1 MAAGRHGAHRQGGP
15 LRVQGTGGTEPQL
28 RFRYP
33 GTATIR
39 GATAGVHLRVRATS
53 SMGVDRKRVV
63 NGEAVTFTGRI
74 RGEAVPSGGKLLQLQ
89 VFSRGSWL
97 TFATPRTDARGRWQ
111 HDYRFTA
118 TEASPATGSAS
129 ASPARRASHTT
140 PGHRARCGWRSSDF
154 DPAGYDQAMPR
165 GGLAATPDLLAYL
178 GRYGARTDD
187 VLDRVRAET
196 AEMPAA
202 QMQVTA
208 DQGALIEL
216 LVKLIGAKDALEVG
230 TFTGYSAICIARG
243 LGENGRLTC
252 LELDPERA
260 AIARANLDEAGVG
273 ERVEILVGPA
283 GESLEAMAAVA
294 SFDFAFIDAD
304 KTGYPEYYE
313 LVLQRMRPGGLILLD
328 NMLQGGGVLTPESEN
343 ARVIDELNQRIH
355 DDERVDMAM
364 TISADGLTFVR
375 VR

>member
-1 MAAGRHGAHRQGGP
+1 MTQ
-15 LRVQGTGGTEPQL
+15 
-28 RFRYP
+28 
-33 GTATIR
+33 
-39 GATAGVHLRVRATS
+39 
-53 SMGVDRKRVV
+53 
-63 NGEAVTFTGRI
+63 
-74 RGEAVPSGGKLLQLQ
+74 
-89 VFSRGSWL
+89 
-97 TFATPRTDARGRWQ
+97 
-111 HDYRFTA
+111 
-118 TEASPATGSAS
+118 
-129 ASPARRASHTT
+129 
-140 PGHRARCGWRSSDF
+140 
-154 DPAGYDQAMPR
+154 AGYDQAMPR

-216 LVKLIGAKDALEVG
+216 LVKLVGAKDALEVG

-243 LGENGRLTC
+243 IGENGRLTC
-252 LELDPERA
+252 LELEPERA
-260 AIARANLDEAGVG
+260 AIARANLDEAQVG

-328 NMLQGGGVLTPESEN
+328 NMLQGGRVLTHESEN

-364 TISADGLTFVR
+364 TISADGLMFVR

>member
-1 MAAGRHGAHRQGGP
+1 
-15 LRVQGTGGTEPQL
+15 
-28 RFRYP
+28 
-33 GTATIR
+33 
-39 GATAGVHLRVRATS
+39 
-53 SMGVDRKRVV
+53 
-63 NGEAVTFTGRI
+63 
-74 RGEAVPSGGKLLQLQ
+74 
-89 VFSRGSWL
+89 
-97 TFATPRTDARGRWQ
+97 
-111 HDYRFTA
+111 
-118 TEASPATGSAS
+118 
-129 ASPARRASHTT
+129 
-140 PGHRARCGWRSSDF
+140 
-154 DPAGYDQAMPR
+154 MPR

-216 LVKLIGAKDALEVG
+216 LVKLIGAKNALEVG